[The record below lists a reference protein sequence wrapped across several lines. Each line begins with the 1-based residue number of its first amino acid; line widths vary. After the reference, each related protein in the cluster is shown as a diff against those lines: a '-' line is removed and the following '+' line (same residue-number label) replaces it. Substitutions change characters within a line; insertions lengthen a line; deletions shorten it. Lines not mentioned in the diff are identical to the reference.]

1 MIGRRRGLAAIGLV
15 TAAVVLGGLVLLRLP
30 TDGPQPS
37 PSRGPTTSG
46 APPTPA
52 PDDATVRAYPG
63 TPLLPGPPVEPVGR
77 ATQSRL
83 WAVDGIWYGI
93 AVDPGTRESRI
104 SVLSADGSRWTDTG
118 VRVDERPGAMVDAV
132 WDGTRLVTAS
142 AVPGRSTDNG
152 LRVSRFGRDETGRF
166 VRDPNFPV
174 PVTER
179 GVGAATIAR
188 DGSGRLWVAFVQDGA
203 ALVAHSL
210 ADDAIWS
217 APAAVPG
224 SGTVGEDDLAAVVA
238 TGDGRLAI
246 AWSDTPGSAVR
257 VVVRSD
263 ETSPETWSPPE
274 EAFAGLPLAARPIS
288 VAGAD
293 GTVAIGIQ
301 TTAAPGEETGANDP
315 DSLIAVRDPDGGW
328 RTALTSRVGDRLGS
342 PVVVLDAGTD
352 AVYAFLTSPRR
363 AGRVYLKRSPLDR
376 LDFPAGKGL
385 VVVDDAD
392 SPPEVTS
399 VTSSKSP
406 VALAETFVI
415 QGLDETTGTPWH
427 AIVGPPGVS
436 PEPTASPGTASPDP
450 GSSVPPADIL
460 IDDDFGPWAEGQPIA
475 NGWEIRPADARGE
488 LVASGS
494 TPDLRHARLRSET
507 ADAIRACK
515 AFAATTEG
523 DLVVDVT
530 IQADAMGETDVIITS
545 VRSGS
550 SETASVR
557 FGQGGTFAYYA
568 GATKVRT
575 SAPNRLERWLRSRV
589 TVHLGTATYDWRL
602 TTTDGTVIVSER
614 GIPFREPVDGASSV
628 CVGTSAGPGRPV
640 VRFDDVRV
648 AH

>member
-15 TAAVVLGGLVLLRLP
+15 TVAVVLGGLVLLRLP
-30 TDGPQPS
+30 TNGPQPS
-37 PSRGPTTSG
+37 PSPGPTTSR
-46 APPTPA
+46 APATPG

-83 WAVDGIWYGI
+83 WAVDGTWYGI

-118 VRVDERPGAMVDAV
+118 VRVDERPGAMVDAL
-132 WDGTRLVTAS
+132 WDGQRLVTAS

-188 DGSGRLWVAFVQDGA
+188 DGSGRLWVAFVQEGTVF
-203 ALVAHSL
+203 VAHSL
-210 ADDAIWS
+210 TDDAIWS

-238 TGDGRLAI
+238 TGDGRVAI
-246 AWSDTPGSAVR
+246 VWSDSPADAVR
-257 VVVRSD
+257 AVVRAD
-263 ETSPETWSPPE
+263 DAAPETWSSPE

-288 VAGAD
+288 VAAAD
-293 GTVAIGIQ
+293 GTVAVGIQ
-301 TTAAPGEETGANDP
+301 TTDAPGEETGANDP
-315 DSLIAVRDPDGGW
+315 DSLVAVRDPDGGW
-328 RTALTSRVGDRLGS
+328 RTALTSRVTDRLGS
-342 PVVVLDAGTD
+342 PVVVLDAGADT
-352 AVYAFLTSPRR
+352 VYAFLTSPRR

-385 VVVDDAD
+385 VVLDDAA
-392 SPPEVTS
+392 SPLEVTS

-406 VALAETFVI
+406 VALADTFVI
-415 QGLDETTGTPWH
+415 QGLEEATGTPWH
-427 AIVGPPGVS
+427 AIVGPPGPAPRPS
-436 PEPTASPGTASPDP
+436 ASPGTASPDP
-450 GSSVPPADIL
+450 SASTPAAEVL
-460 IDDDFGPWAEGQPIA
+460 IDDDFAPWAEGEPIA
-475 NGWEIRPADARGE
+475 NGWEIRPADAGGE

-494 TPDLRHARLRSET
+494 TADLRHARLRSDT
-507 ADAIRACK
+507 AEAIRGCK

-530 IQADAMGETDVIITS
+530 VQADAIGESDVIITS

-589 TVHLGTATYDWRL
+589 TVHVDTATYDWRL

-614 GIPFREPVDGASSV
+614 GIPFREPVDGASLV
-628 CVGTSAGPGRPV
+628 CVGTSSGPGRPV

-648 AH
+648 AR